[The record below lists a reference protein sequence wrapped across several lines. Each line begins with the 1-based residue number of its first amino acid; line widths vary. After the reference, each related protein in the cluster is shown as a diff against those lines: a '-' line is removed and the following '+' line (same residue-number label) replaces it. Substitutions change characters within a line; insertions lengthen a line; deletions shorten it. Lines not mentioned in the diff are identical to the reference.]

1 VAQAAGVSKA
11 TVSLVLNGRD
21 GPVRISPATR
31 DAVAEWAV
39 RLGYQPNYAAR
50 SLRRRRSTVITLLV
64 WRLSSAYFTEI
75 ALGVRA
81 AAERSGY
88 DVNVVDAGPV
98 DAEVRALH
106 HVRTGASD
114 GVLVATGYHTTRGPA
129 LKALRDL
136 AEHGAPLV
144 MLLDRS
150 PDPRIPSIRIDDER
164 GAYLATRHLVSLGHR
179 RIGHISILGGR
190 LDDDDGSPMFER
202 YRGYLR
208 ALDEAGLEA
217 DPGTLVQGAGLMAG
231 GRASALEL
239 LARFPDPRE
248 RPSAVFVYNDL
259 VAIGVLRGLYE
270 AGVRV
275 PNDIAIVGFHGLDLG
290 QYTTPSL
297 TSIEHKR
304 AQLGE
309 MGANLLLELIAG
321 NATDVPA
328 EQVLPVELLVRESC
342 GASLRGVDIR

>member
-1 VAQAAGVSKA
+1 MWISIEEVARGAGVSKA

-21 GPVRISPATR
+21 GSVRISAATR
-31 DAVAEWAV
+31 DAVTDWAL
-39 RLGYQPNYAAR
+39 RLGYLPNYAAR
-50 SLRRRRSTVITLLV
+50 SLRQRRSNVITLLV

-75 ALGVRA
+75 AFGVRA
-81 AAERSGY
+81 ATERRGY

-106 HVRTGASD
+106 HVRSGASD
-114 GVLVATGYHTTRGPA
+114 GVIVATGYHTTRGPA
-129 LKALRDL
+129 LEALRDL

-150 PDPRIPSIRIDDER
+150 PEPRIPSIRIDDEH

-190 LDDDDGSPMFER
+190 LDDDDGSPMFDR

-217 DPGTLVQGAGLMAG
+217 DPTTLVQGAGLMAG
-231 GRASALEL
+231 GRASTLEL
-239 LARFPDPRE
+239 LARSSE
-248 RPSAVFVYNDL
+248 RPTAIFVYNDL

-270 AGVRV
+270 SGLSVR
-275 PNDIAIVGFHGLDLG
+275 NDLAIVGFHGLKLG
-290 QYTTPSL
+290 QYTTPAL
-297 TSIEHKR
+297 TTIR
-304 AQLGE
+304 PA
-309 MGANLLLELIAG
+309 
-321 NATDVPA
+321 PA
-328 EQVLPVELLVRESC
+328 ELVDA
-342 GASLRGVDIR
+342 GAT